1 MQLPSSSLKKKHQAV
16 AWHRCREAVAMGI
29 VLVAYDATIW
39 NLADIGTKPLNGQDF
54 YRLLMEV
61 YLGKFQ

>member
-1 MQLPSSSLKKKHQAV
+1 
-16 AWHRCREAVAMGI
+16 MGI
-29 VLVAYDATIW
+29 VLVAYVATIW

-61 YLGKFQ
+61 YLGKFHQGQTRLKGSVTK